1 MRPSQ
6 GQWANGPPD
15 RRWGAMKC
23 LVVVVLVGAM
33 GLVASCSGDKGTGPG
48 KVNHPPVIAEVRD
61 TTAIAGYTLCIP
73 LETFDEDGDS
83 LQFRLY
89 IVCSWSEIQLG
100 RCPIAEVRSSSEE
113 FWFWPRGFDIPL
125 REFMIV
131 VSDSAGGSD
140 STDFMVAVRAM
151 QCSNEEACGPW
162 AAGDRKAADHWL
174 VEVLRREDSGEDFGK
189 VGVGAPCR

>member
-15 RRWGAMKC
+15 RRGGRNEVSCRGGLGGGNGAC
-23 LVVVVLVGAM
+23 RLVF
-33 GLVASCSGDKGTGPG
+33 
-48 KVNHPPVIAEVRD
+48 R
-61 TTAIAGYTLCIP
+61 GYTLCIP